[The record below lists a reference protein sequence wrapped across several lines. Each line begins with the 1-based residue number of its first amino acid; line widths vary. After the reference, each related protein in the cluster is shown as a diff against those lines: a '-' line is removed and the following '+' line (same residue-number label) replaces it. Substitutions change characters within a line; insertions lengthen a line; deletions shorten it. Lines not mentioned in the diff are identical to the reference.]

1 LAILEG
7 SKMKREE
14 EMFIAFWSV
23 YPRRVGKGTARKA
36 FAKALRSVSYQTI
49 IDAVLAQL
57 PANLNRDDPQ
67 FIPHPATWLNGERWG
82 DDIEQPKQSQ
92 PRGIAGA
99 AIRSMGNAGQNQGGY
114 SRYAQLFFST
124 AKH

>member
-1 LAILEG
+1 MTQDEQAFE
-7 SKMKREE
+7 
-14 EMFIAFWSV
+14 AFWSI
-23 YPRRVGKGTARKA
+23 YPRRVGKGDARKA
-36 FAKALRSVSYQTI
+36 FAKALRTVTYQAI

-57 PANLNRDDPQ
+57 PANLNRDDPR

-82 DDIEQPKQSQ
+82 DDIEQPKQNQ

-99 AIRSMGNAGQNQGGY
+99 AIRSMGNAGQNQGRY
-114 SRYAQLFFST
+114 SHHAQLFFSA

>member
-1 LAILEG
+1 MTQDEQ
-7 SKMKREE
+7 SFE
-14 EMFIAFWSV
+14 AFWSI

-57 PANLNRDDPQ
+57 PANLCRDDPQ

-114 SRYAQLFFST
+114 RGYAQLVHAAS
-124 AKH
+124 KH